1 MVTLYWAEDGAFP
14 PGDRGLAYGDGLF
27 ETIRVDGRSAYLQTY
42 HLDRMAR
49 DAERLR
55 IPVDRAELERTLQKA
70 LERYSDHYSG
80 NSWVLKLTLTR
91 GSGGRGYRPTPEL
104 RPNLLV
110 SHATMPPL
118 PPVTGVVADFSRVPL
133 TVNPLF
139 SGIKSLNRI
148 EQVMA
153 ASELHDG
160 VFEVLMANAAGHIVE
175 GTRTNL
181 FIETEDG
188 WRTPPPDSVAVMG
201 VMRRVVLERL
211 RAKGEMVHEAPVMLD
226 DMLAPSCR
234 GVYLTNSVLGIVPV
248 RTLAEQDLPVTGR
261 LATICGSTP
270 TTE

>member
-27 ETIRVDGRSAYLQTY
+27 ETLRVDDRGAYLQAF
-42 HLDRMAR
+42 HLDRITR

-55 IPVDRAELERTLQKA
+55 IPVNRAELERALQQA
-70 LERYSDHYSG
+70 LERYADLYRG
-80 NSWVLKLTLTR
+80 KNWVLKLTLTR

-104 RPNLLV
+104 QPNLLI
-110 SHATMPPL
+110 SHAAMPPL
-118 PPVTGVVADFSRVPL
+118 APVTGVVADFSRVPL

-153 ASELHDG
+153 ASELQDG

-181 FIETEDG
+181 FIETDDG
-188 WRTPPPDSVAVMG
+188 WRTPPPDSLAVMG
-201 VMRRVVLERL
+201 VMRRFALERL
-211 RAKGEMVHEAPVMLD
+211 RASGEVVHEAPIMLED
-226 DMLAPSCR
+226 LLASSCR
-234 GVYLTNSVLGIVPV
+234 GVYLTNSVLGVVSV

-270 TTE
+270 TTD